1 MTFASFEIMPFGGKA
16 VICTSKVT
24 VTICL
29 GFNVPTG
36 IPVSGVKLGCGMPL
50 IVTLPGINVVPVGIE
65 SVIMTLV
72 AGILPVF

>member
-1 MTFASFEIMPFGGKA
+1 MPFGGKA

-24 VTICL
+24 VTTCL

>member
-1 MTFASFEIMPFGGKA
+1 M
-16 VICTSKVT
+16 
-24 VTICL
+24 
-29 GFNVPTG
+29 PTG